1 MSSLFSL
8 AFASIHSRG
17 SLYDSA
23 SSFLAATAFFAPFT
37 GAFAGVGF
45 LAKKASVD
53 AAKSATNKNA
63 RTKERIG
70 QVLVLK
76 IGSAFEP
83 EGSVKMMTE
92 KEKPRRE
99 VK

>member
-1 MSSLFSL
+1 M
-8 AFASIHSRG
+8 
-17 SLYDSA
+17 
-23 SSFLAATAFFAPFT
+23 
-37 GAFAGVGF
+37 
-45 LAKKASVD
+45 AKKASVD